1 MKKLITH
8 LKELGA
14 TGTVNLVN
22 GPNGAFISYSIN
34 NEKHTMPVGKRSQQ
48 GTLESFNVLIT
59 EDGTA
64 IATVNHYEE
73 VESLEL
79 V

>member
-1 MKKLITH
+1 MTKLIAH
-8 LKELGA
+8 LKSIGA
-14 TGTVNLVN
+14 TGTVNLIN

-34 NEKHTMPVGKRSQQ
+34 NEQHTMPVGKRSQQ
-48 GTLESFNVLIT
+48 GTLETFNVLIT

>member
-1 MKKLITH
+1 MKKMIQY

-14 TGTVNLVN
+14 SKCTLVS
-22 GPNGAFISYSIN
+22 GPNGRFVRYTIGTEQS
-34 NEKHTMPVGKRSQQ
+34 TLPVGKKSQN
-48 GTLESFNVLIT
+48 GTLEEFNVLIT

-64 IATVNHYEE
+64 IATVNHYEDVQE
-73 VESLEL
+73 VEL

>member
-1 MKKLITH
+1 MTKLIAH
-8 LKELGA
+8 LKSIGA
-14 TGTVNLVN
+14 TGTVNLIN

-34 NEKHTMPVGKRSQQ
+34 NEKRTMPVGKRSQQ

>member
-1 MKKLITH
+1 MTKLIAH
-8 LKELGA
+8 LKSIGA
-14 TGTVNLVN
+14 TGKVNLIN

-34 NEKHTMPVGKRSQQ
+34 NEQHTMPIGKRSQQ
-48 GTLESFNVLIT
+48 GTLETFNVLIT

>member
-1 MKKLITH
+1 MTKLIAH
-8 LKELGA
+8 LKSIGA
-14 TGTVNLVN
+14 TGKVNLVN

-34 NEKHTMPVGKRSQQ
+34 DVKSTIPVGKRSQQ

-64 IATVNHYEE
+64 IATVNQYEE

>member
-1 MKKLITH
+1 
-8 LKELGA
+8 
-14 TGTVNLVN
+14 
-22 GPNGAFISYSIN
+22 
-34 NEKHTMPVGKRSQQ
+34 MPVGKRSQQ